1 MRKLAY
7 LGAAAA
13 IGLVTAVAASPAS
26 ADSDA
31 VLTSGATGAGGGT
44 NVTVGDTLTAGLASG
59 TTTTFFDA
67 NGKGVTCTGAAFS
80 ATVTANPTVGSGD
93 ATESVDGLS
102 FSGCTSNISG
112 VRSVKSITIDNL
124 PYSGDVSDTAGTIT
138 ITGSVHAT
146 IVLNLVI
153 GTATC
158 KYTGPT
164 GGVVGSAVASSNS
177 LDFVNQAFTKDTGSW
192 SGCPSPEN
200 FTASFSPV
208 VDPTAGGASVYVN

>member
-7 LGAAAA
+7 LGAAVA

-26 ADSDA
+26 AASDA
-31 VLTSGATGAGGGT
+31 VLTSGDTGPNGGT
-44 NVTVGDTLTAGLASG
+44 NVAVGDTLTAGLASG

-67 NGKGVTCTGAAFS
+67 SGKGVTCTGAAFT
-80 ATVTANPTVGSGD
+80 ATVSTNPTVGSGD
-93 ATESVDGLS
+93 ATESIGGLS
-102 FSGCTSNISG
+102 FTGCTSNISG

-164 GGVVGSAVASSNS
+164 AGVVGSAVAASNS
-177 LDFVNQAFTKDTGSW
+177 LDFTNQAFAKDTGSW
-192 SGCPSPEN
+192 SGCPGPEN
-200 FTASFSPV
+200 FTASFAPV
-208 VDPTAGGASVYVN
+208 IDTTVGGADVYVN